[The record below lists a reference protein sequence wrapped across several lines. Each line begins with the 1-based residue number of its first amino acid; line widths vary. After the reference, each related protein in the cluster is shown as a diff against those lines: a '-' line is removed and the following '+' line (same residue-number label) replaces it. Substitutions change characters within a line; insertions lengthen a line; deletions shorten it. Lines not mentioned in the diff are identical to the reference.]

1 MMRSF
6 LYITTASAVI
16 ALAYWAYTENIKTQ
30 VAITHTEQL
39 QVEIGKQR
47 ARLAILKAEWAYQNR
62 PERLQD
68 LANLNFDRLQLL
80 PLRADHFGLVEH
92 VSYPLLPSFDLL
104 LIDPVDVAERSVERD

>member
-62 PERLQD
+62 PGRLQD

-104 LIDPVDVAERSVERD
+104 LVDPVDVAERSVERD